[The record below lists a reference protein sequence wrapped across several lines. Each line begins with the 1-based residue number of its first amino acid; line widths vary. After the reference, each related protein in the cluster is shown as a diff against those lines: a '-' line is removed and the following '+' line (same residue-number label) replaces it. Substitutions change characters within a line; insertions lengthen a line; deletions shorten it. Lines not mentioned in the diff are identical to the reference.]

1 MKRIR
6 NLIIFLFLICSA
18 KLFAYD
24 YPWPVD
30 YRFNVSS
37 KKDVTK
43 VNEVV
48 EQFVYDNPDLYVY
61 TVNWK
66 AYSED
71 TELKEEYLKLYLK
84 YIDQEPFGKI
94 LDGTIYLEDVNTC
107 VGFSILP
114 VSDSDSGSVYITID
128 FYNKDI
134 EKINEK
140 IIIKQKCEWY
150 SFNDVEPTEEETK
163 IKESFEKNFLAKLP
177 LETEYVDPG
186 NLDKNLSK
194 ILRFLKKWKIKYI
207 FIIGIIVLIIRII
220 YVICRNIENKEEERK
235 FFKKA
240 IENRKKLE
248 EE

>member
-1 MKRIR
+1 
-6 NLIIFLFLICSA
+6 
-18 KLFAYD
+18 
-24 YPWPVD
+24 WPVD
-30 YRFNVSS
+30 YEIKYNRLDEANIILWDFII
-37 KKDVTK
+37 
-43 VNEVV
+43 E
-48 EQFVYDNPDLYVY
+48 NPEYQVY

-66 AYSED
+66 AYSID
-71 TELKEEYLKLYLK
+71 NDFKDEYLQLCLY
-84 YIDQEPFGKI
+84 YEEQVPFGII
-94 LDGTIYLEDVNTC
+94 LKGNIFLKDVNAK
-107 VGFSILP
+107 VSFNIHP
-114 VSDSDSGSVYITID
+114 VDKPPYGTVYLVLGG
-128 FYNKDI
+128 YSKDI
-134 EKINEK
+134 EKNKDK
-140 IIIKQKCEWY
+140 IITKKGCEWH

-220 YVICRNIENKEEERK
+220 YVICRNIENKVEERK